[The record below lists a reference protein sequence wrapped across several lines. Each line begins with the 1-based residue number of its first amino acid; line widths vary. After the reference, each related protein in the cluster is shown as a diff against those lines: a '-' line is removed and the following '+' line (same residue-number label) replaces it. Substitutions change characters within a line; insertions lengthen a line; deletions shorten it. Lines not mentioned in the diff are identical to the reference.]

1 MEFLR
6 RRLPEHIARIRK
18 TFSSIQSMQ
27 IPEPMETARKIKCCR
42 NSIKE
47 VFIVNYSLVL
57 LNKPWLVLIC
67 SLCKKSMP
75 LGWKRSFEGPSRPG
89 THSSVMQPTDYA
101 GCVTKTSRHCKNM
114 QNARYDT
121 CLLIPVCLVQ
131 KLGVWLQ
138 NSCHLVVSNAG
149 RRQVARQLQLK
160 WRWVPLT
167 YSPVALSRALSLN
180 LRPEMRSCMILEHAM
195 DKYASC
201 FIHCKQNY
209 NFNPS
214 SILQQNAIYIYMGGI
229 NHPQMIGL
237 SYTTFYAQ
245 PCICLPKMSS
255 KKTHSGSL
263 TGWLAGLLRP
273 FHPATG
279 QWCAASKASL
289 PALLQNQVS

>member
-75 LGWKRSFEGPSRPG
+75 LGWERSFEGPSRPG

-214 SILQQNAIYIYMGGI
+214 SILQQNAIYIYI
-229 NHPQMIGL
+229 
-237 SYTTFYAQ
+237 
-245 PCICLPKMSS
+245 
-255 KKTHSGSL
+255 
-263 TGWLAGLLRP
+263 W
-273 FHPATG
+273 
-279 QWCAASKASL
+279 
-289 PALLQNQVS
+289 VV